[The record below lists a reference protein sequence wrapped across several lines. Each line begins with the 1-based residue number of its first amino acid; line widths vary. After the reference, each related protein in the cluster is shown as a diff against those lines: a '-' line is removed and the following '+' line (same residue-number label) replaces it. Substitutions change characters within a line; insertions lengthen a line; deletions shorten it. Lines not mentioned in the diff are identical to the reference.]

1 MIAKL
6 KLYAA
11 MAGAFVV
18 ALVAVWLKGRAEG
31 RSIEQAK
38 AAAKQVKDA
47 KVAQQKRTEAE
58 LMSEDEVNGRFGKW
72 TPKE

>member
-18 ALVAVWLKGRAEG
+18 ALVAVWLKGRSEG
-31 RSIEQAK
+31 SSIERAK
-38 AAAKQVKDA
+38 AAAKQIKDA
-47 KVAQQKRTEAE
+47 KTVQQKRTQSERMSKDEANKE
-58 LMSEDEVNGRFGKW
+58 FGRW
-72 TPKE
+72 TPRK